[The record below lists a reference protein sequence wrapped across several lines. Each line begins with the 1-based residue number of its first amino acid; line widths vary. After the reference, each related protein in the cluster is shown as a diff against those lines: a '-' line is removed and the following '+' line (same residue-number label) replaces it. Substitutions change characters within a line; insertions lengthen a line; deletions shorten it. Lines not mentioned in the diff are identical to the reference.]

1 MPVTYAAITKNDKC
15 SGLKKMQTRDF
26 PGDPVVKSSPS
37 NARRVGSIP
46 GQEDHTCL
54 TASKPKYKT
63 EAIL

>member
-1 MPVTYAAITKNDKC
+1 
-15 SGLKKMQTRDF
+15 MQTRDF

-37 NARRVGSIP
+37 NAGSVGSIP

-54 TASKPKYKT
+54 TAKKPKYKT